1 MYPLTLKEIEEFDLH
16 DMVEKK
22 EIRMDDDDNHL
33 LEKIEHMPTK
43 LKNFYTQNFKDK
55 FYL

>member
-1 MYPLTLKEIEEFDLH
+1 VYPLTLKEIEEFDLH